1 MLAGITQS
9 VDRERQAADHGNGR
23 SVMAKRQYSKG
34 LHDLGNGVFAYLQP
48 DGSWG
53 WSNAGLIVDGPH
65 SLLVD
70 TLFDLD
76 LTRDMLAAMR
86 RATPAADRIDT
97 VVNTHANGDHCWG
110 NQLVAEAEIVA
121 SKAGADEMAEL
132 PPQALAEMMATAPTM
147 GEVGEY
153 LSQIFSPFDFAGI
166 DLAPPTR
173 TFAGELEL
181 TVGGKGLRL
190 IEVGPAHTRGDVL
203 VHLPDDRIVFT
214 GDILFIGGHPI
225 IWAGPV
231 DNWIDAC
238 ERIHEMDVEAIVPG
252 HGPITDKA
260 GVTRVRDYLVYV
272 RDEARRRFD
281 AGLSVDEA
289 ARDIA
294 LGDFAG
300 WSESERILVNVDTLY
315 RGFRGETSSA
325 NIPALLVRMAALARE
340 RGLYGLKSNS

>member
-1 MLAGITQS
+1 
-9 VDRERQAADHGNGR
+9 
-23 SVMAKRQYSKG
+23 MAKWQYSKG
-34 LHDLGNGVFAYLQP
+34 LHDLGDGVFAYLQP

-53 WSNAGLIVDGPH
+53 WSNAGLIVDGTR

-70 TLFDLD
+70 TLFDLN

-86 RATPAADRIDT
+86 RASRAANSIDT
-97 VVNTHANGDHCWG
+97 VVNTHANADHCWG

-121 SKAGADEMAEL
+121 SEAGAREMGEL
-132 PPQALAEMMATAPTM
+132 PPQAVAELMAAAPTL
-147 GEVGEY
+147 GEFGEY
-153 LSQIFSPFDFAGI
+153 LSRIFGDFDFAGI
-166 DLAPPTR
+166 ELAPPTR
-173 TFAGELEL
+173 TFTDELEL
-181 TVGGKGLRL
+181 TVGDKRVRL

-203 VHLPDDRIVFT
+203 VHVPDDKVVFT

-231 DNWIDAC
+231 DNWIAAC
-238 ERIHEMDVEAIVPG
+238 DHILAMEVDAIVPG

-260 GVTRVRDYLVYV
+260 GVAAVRDYLEYV
-272 RDEARRRFD
+272 RDEARKRFD

-294 LGDFAG
+294 LDAYAD

-315 RGFRGETSSA
+315 RGFRGETA
-325 NIPALLVRMAALARE
+325 NADIPALLERMAGLARE
-340 RGLYGLKSNS
+340 RGLYGLQAMS